1 MSALCVPRTFCEEI
15 TSKEAFS
22 GVTQAW
28 EDWRPQTKE
37 SEMADKN
44 FLSWVGFK
52 GDQSPQTSSQ
62 PSNAG
67 TPNGAD
73 RPNAI
78 ERIRELES
86 QLNDLR
92 SRRDITALSKEEF
105 EILATETAMS
115 IIKTAQQ
122 REARANAT
130 AEKILSESQRAAR
143 STIESAEIKAK
154 SSLSQAESRGRQ
166 YIKAAEADAADMI
179 AQAESE
185 AEEILTT
192 KRREANSL
200 TSQAKKEAEL
210 LVTSATT
217 EVAEYRTWLQ
227 GVMAE
232 AERLYRI
239 QTQSLE
245 AAENAISQSRD
256 RLNSAFNRLADMQQ
270 KVLSAISGD
279 GKPRTSPSNVASLAE
294 KLESKKAA
302 EKKVTKRASAPKRAA
317 KKRR

>member
-1 MSALCVPRTFCEEI
+1 
-15 TSKEAFS
+15 
-22 GVTQAW
+22 
-28 EDWRPQTKE
+28 
-37 SEMADKN
+37 MADKN

-52 GDQSPQTSSQ
+52 GDQTPQTPSQ
-62 PSNAG
+62 SQSANAPHG
-67 TPNGAD
+67 GD

-92 SRRDITALSKEEF
+92 SRRDITSLSKEEF

-130 AEKILSESQRAAR
+130 AEKILSESQRTAR

-154 SSLSQAESRGRQ
+154 SALSQAESRGRQ

-179 AQAESE
+179 SQAESE

-200 TSQAKKEAEL
+200 TSQAKKEADL

-239 QTQSLE
+239 QTQSLD

-270 KVLSAISGD
+270 KVLGAISGD
-279 GKPRTSPSNVASLAE
+279 GKPKTSPSNVASLTE
-294 KLESKKAA
+294 KIESKRAA
-302 EKKVTKRASAPKRAA
+302 EKKVKKRTSSAKRAA

>member
-1 MSALCVPRTFCEEI
+1 
-15 TSKEAFS
+15 
-22 GVTQAW
+22 
-28 EDWRPQTKE
+28 
-37 SEMADKN
+37 MADKN

-52 GDQSPQTSSQ
+52 GDQSPQTPSQ
-62 PSNAG
+62 PQKVG
-67 TPNGAD
+67 TPNVAD
-73 RPNAI
+73 RSHATEKPNAI

-92 SRRDITALSKEEF
+92 SRRDITALSQEEF

-143 STIESAEIKAK
+143 STLESAEIKAK
-154 SSLSQAESRGRQ
+154 SALSQAESRGRQ

-179 AQAESE
+179 SQAETE

-245 AAENAISQSRD
+245 AAEGAIAQSR
-256 RLNSAFNRLADMQQ
+256 Q
-270 KVLSAISGD
+270 
-279 GKPRTSPSNVASLAE
+279 
-294 KLESKKAA
+294 KLESAFTRFADLHKQVESSIGSDGTPTGDAR
-302 EKKVTKRASAPKRAA
+302 VVSRIASAKSQQSAKKKPA

>member
-1 MSALCVPRTFCEEI
+1 
-15 TSKEAFS
+15 
-22 GVTQAW
+22 
-28 EDWRPQTKE
+28 
-37 SEMADKN
+37 MADKN

-52 GDQSPQTSSQ
+52 GDQSPQTPSQ
-62 PSNAG
+62 PQKVG
-67 TPNGAD
+67 TPNVAD
-73 RPNAI
+73 RSHATEKPNAI

-92 SRRDITALSKEEF
+92 SRRDITALSQEEF

-143 STIESAEIKAK
+143 STLESAEIKAK
-154 SSLSQAESRGRQ
+154 SALSQAESRGRQ

-179 AQAESE
+179 SRAETE

-192 KRREANSL
+192 KRREANLL

-239 QTQSLE
+239 QTQSLD

-270 KVLSAISGD
+270 KVLSAITGD
-279 GKPRTSPSNVASLAE
+279 GKPRTSPSNVTSLAE
-294 KLESKKAA
+294 KLESKKIS
-302 EKKVTKRASAPKRAA
+302 EKKVAKRASTQKRAA

>member
-1 MSALCVPRTFCEEI
+1 
-15 TSKEAFS
+15 
-22 GVTQAW
+22 
-28 EDWRPQTKE
+28 
-37 SEMADKN
+37 MADKK
-44 FLSWVGFK
+44 FRSWVGFREEEERAPIANPV
-52 GDQSPQTSSQ
+52 D
-62 PSNAG
+62 
-67 TPNGAD
+67 
-73 RPNAI
+73 
-78 ERIRELES
+78 RIRELES
-86 QLNDLR
+86 QLADLR
-92 SRRDITALSKEEF
+92 ARRDITGLSREEF

-130 AEKILSESQRAAR
+130 AEKILSESQRTAR

-154 SSLSQAESRGRQ
+154 SALSQAESRGRQ

-179 AQAESE
+179 SQAESE

-200 TSQAKKEAEL
+200 TSQAKKEADL

-239 QTQSLE
+239 QTQSLD

-270 KVLSAISGD
+270 KVLGAISGD
-279 GKPRTSPSNVASLAE
+279 GKPKTSPSNVASLTE
-294 KLESKKAA
+294 KIESKRAA
-302 EKKVTKRASAPKRAA
+302 EKKVKKRTSSAKRAA

>member
-1 MSALCVPRTFCEEI
+1 
-15 TSKEAFS
+15 
-22 GVTQAW
+22 
-28 EDWRPQTKE
+28 
-37 SEMADKN
+37 MADKN

-52 GDQSPQTSSQ
+52 GDQTPQTPSQ
-62 PSNAG
+62 SQSANAPHG
-67 TPNGAD
+67 GD

-92 SRRDITALSKEEF
+92 SRRDITSLSKEEF

-130 AEKILSESQRAAR
+130 AEKILSESQRTAR

-154 SSLSQAESRGRQ
+154 SALSQAESRGRQ

-179 AQAESE
+179 SQAESE

-239 QTQSLE
+239 QTQSLD

-270 KVLSAISGD
+270 KVLGAISGD
-279 GKPRTSPSNVASLAE
+279 GKPKTSPSNVASLTE
-294 KLESKKAA
+294 KIESKRAA
-302 EKKVTKRASAPKRAA
+302 EKKVKKRTSSAKRAA

>member
-1 MSALCVPRTFCEEI
+1 
-15 TSKEAFS
+15 
-22 GVTQAW
+22 
-28 EDWRPQTKE
+28 
-37 SEMADKN
+37 MADKN

-52 GDQSPQTSSQ
+52 GDQTPHTSSQ
-62 PSNAG
+62 SQSANAPHSG
-67 TPNGAD
+67 D

-92 SRRDITALSKEEF
+92 SRRDITSLSKEEF

-130 AEKILSESQRAAR
+130 AEKILSESQRTAR
-143 STIESAEIKAK
+143 STMESAEIKAK
-154 SSLSQAESRGRQ
+154 SALSQAESRGRQ

-179 AQAESE
+179 SQAESE
-185 AEEILTT
+185 AEEILST

-200 TSQAKKEAEL
+200 TSQAKKEADL

-239 QTQSLE
+239 QTQSLD

-270 KVLSAISGD
+270 KVLGAISGD
-279 GKPRTSPSNVASLAE
+279 GKPKTSPSNVASLTE
-294 KLESKKAA
+294 KIESKRAA
-302 EKKVTKRASAPKRAA
+302 EKKVKKRTPSAKRAA

>member
-1 MSALCVPRTFCEEI
+1 
-15 TSKEAFS
+15 
-22 GVTQAW
+22 
-28 EDWRPQTKE
+28 
-37 SEMADKN
+37 MADKN

-52 GDQSPQTSSQ
+52 GDQTPQTPSQ
-62 PSNAG
+62 SQSASAPHG
-67 TPNGAD
+67 GD

-92 SRRDITALSKEEF
+92 SRRDITSLSKEEF

-130 AEKILSESQRAAR
+130 AEKILSESQRTAR
-143 STIESAEIKAK
+143 STMESAEIKAK
-154 SSLSQAESRGRQ
+154 SALSQAESRGRQ

-179 AQAESE
+179 SQAESE

-200 TSQAKKEAEL
+200 TSQAKKEADL

-239 QTQSLE
+239 QTQSLD

-270 KVLSAISGD
+270 KVLGAISGD
-279 GKPRTSPSNVASLAE
+279 GKPKTSPSNVASLAE
-294 KLESKKAA
+294 KIESKRAA
-302 EKKVTKRASAPKRAA
+302 EKKVKKRTPSAKRAA

>member
-1 MSALCVPRTFCEEI
+1 
-15 TSKEAFS
+15 
-22 GVTQAW
+22 
-28 EDWRPQTKE
+28 
-37 SEMADKN
+37 MADKN

-52 GDQSPQTSSQ
+52 GDQTPQTPSQ
-62 PSNAG
+62 SQSANAPHG
-67 TPNGAD
+67 GD

-92 SRRDITALSKEEF
+92 SRRDITSLSKEEF

-130 AEKILSESQRAAR
+130 AEKILSESQRTAR

-154 SSLSQAESRGRQ
+154 SALSQAESRGRQ

-179 AQAESE
+179 SQAESE

-239 QTQSLE
+239 QTQSLD

-270 KVLSAISGD
+270 KVLGAISGD
-279 GKPRTSPSNVASLAE
+279 GKPKTSPSNVASLTE
-294 KLESKKAA
+294 KIESKRAA
-302 EKKVTKRASAPKRAA
+302 EKKVIKRTSSAKRAA

>member
-1 MSALCVPRTFCEEI
+1 
-15 TSKEAFS
+15 
-22 GVTQAW
+22 
-28 EDWRPQTKE
+28 
-37 SEMADKN
+37 MADKN

-52 GDQSPQTSSQ
+52 GDQTPQTPSQ
-62 PSNAG
+62 SQSANAPHSG
-67 TPNGAD
+67 D

-92 SRRDITALSKEEF
+92 SRRDITSLSKEEF

-130 AEKILSESQRAAR
+130 AEKILSECQRTAR

-154 SSLSQAESRGRQ
+154 SALSQAESRGRQ

-179 AQAESE
+179 SQAESE

-239 QTQSLE
+239 QTQSLD

-270 KVLSAISGD
+270 KVLGAISGD
-279 GKPRTSPSNVASLAE
+279 GKPKTSPSNVASLTE
-294 KLESKKAA
+294 KIESKRAA
-302 EKKVTKRASAPKRAA
+302 EKKVKKRTPSAKRAA

>member
-1 MSALCVPRTFCEEI
+1 
-15 TSKEAFS
+15 
-22 GVTQAW
+22 
-28 EDWRPQTKE
+28 
-37 SEMADKN
+37 MADKN

-52 GDQSPQTSSQ
+52 GEQ
-62 PSNAG
+62 PSPTATTQSG
-67 TPNGAD
+67 TPH
-73 RPNAI
+73 AI

-92 SRRDITALSKEEF
+92 SRRDITALSQEEF

-143 STIESAEIKAK
+143 STIESAEAKAK
-154 SSLSQAESRGRQ
+154 SALSQAESRGRQ
-166 YIKAAEADAADMI
+166 YIKAAEADAADLI
-179 AQAESE
+179 SQAESN

-192 KRREANSL
+192 KRREAQAL
-200 TSQAKKEAEL
+200 TATAKKEAEQ
-210 LVTSATT
+210 VISSATN
-217 EVAEYRTWLQ
+217 EVADYRNWLQ

-239 QTQSLE
+239 QTQSLD
-245 AAENAISQSRD
+245 AAESAISQSRE
-256 RLNSAFNRLADMQQ
+256 RLNSAFNRLSDMQQ
-270 KVLSAISGD
+270 KVLSALSPE
-279 GKPRTSPSNVASLAE
+279 GKPKIATSASNVTSLHE
-294 KLESKKAA
+294 KIEA
-302 EKKVTKRASAPKRAA
+302 KKVAATKSTKRSPKRAS